1 MLQFNFDKHWF
12 NWVLYEVIRVVDKEK
27 TQDHENSAMNSCQKR
42 VSLGMTVFRANKQ
55 WHTYLTYYEFL
66 DASK

>member
-12 NWVLYEVIRVVDKEK
+12 DWVLYEVIRVVDKEK
-27 TQDHENSAMNSCQKR
+27 AQDHENSAMNSYQKR

-55 WHTYLTYYEFL
+55 
-66 DASK
+66 